1 MAHPDP
7 GRRAPCAGDNHP
19 GVLRGNPD
27 PGRSA
32 SAAQDGNGSAY
43 AAATGGNHR
52 HGDDGRGINDG
63 DNYHNHKNQDK
74 NQEVNITNIDQG
86 FPCNTGMPEEGMNPR

>member
-1 MAHPDP
+1 MRQTHS
-7 GRRAPCAGDNHP
+7 

-43 AAATGGNHR
+43 AAATGVNHGQ
-52 HGDDGRGINDG
+52 GDNGRQINDG
-63 DNYHNHKNQDK
+63 DNCHSHH
-74 NQEVNITNIDQG
+74 NQEVIIANIDQS
-86 FPCNTGMPEEGMNPR
+86 FPYATGLPAAGMNRR